1 MRLPR
6 TVDRNS
12 LLLFPLD
19 LSVVHPPASAHLLDP
34 PLPYSSQPR
43 IQGVEIAA
51 EVAEEVAEEA
61 AEEVA
66 DEAAEV
72 ESHVSSK

>member
-19 LSVVHPPASAHLLDP
+19 LFVVKTVHPPASAHLLDP

-61 AEEVA
+61 AE
-66 DEAAEV
+66 V

>member
-19 LSVVHPPASAHLLDP
+19 LSVVHPSASAHLLDP

-51 EVAEEVAEEA
+51 EVAEEA
-61 AEEVA
+61 ATG
-66 DEAAEV
+66 AAEV